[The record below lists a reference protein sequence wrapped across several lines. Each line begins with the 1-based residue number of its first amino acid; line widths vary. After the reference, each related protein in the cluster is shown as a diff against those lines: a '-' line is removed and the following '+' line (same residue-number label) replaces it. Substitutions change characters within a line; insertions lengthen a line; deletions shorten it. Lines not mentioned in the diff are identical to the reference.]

1 MRRLLEYQAE
11 RIEMVLASH
20 KVPSQVCG
28 GTVTPR
34 FVRFELVPRIGT
46 KVSRIKGL
54 GEEIALSLGI
64 PSCRVFR
71 QNGKINVEIPRQTPR
86 TVKLL
91 TLCRRLAEIPPC
103 TAVLGLDEEGTPL
116 LLRLP
121 SADVAHVLVAGRT
134 GSGKTEV
141 ARTMIASLAMYNR
154 LGEVQLVLID
164 PKGRGFAPFA
174 TLPHLLYPLVEDV
187 EGTSEVL
194 GRLVVEMERRDHE
207 KVTQPQVVVFIDELA
222 DLMMVG
228 GKEMEHLL
236 TRLLQRG
243 RGAGIHVVAC
253 VQKPTVAV
261 IGSLVKSNFPVRI
274 VGSVVSPEDAKVAS
288 GLAGTGAERLLG
300 RGDFLV
306 VAQGQVMRLQAAYV
320 SSQEIREL
328 TARLREGGRK
338 SRRCVVSLSNQWVEE
353 ATGTDGMAVPL
364 RRLAARLRLVK

>member
-20 KVPSQVCG
+20 KVPSQVYR

-34 FVRFELVPRIGT
+34 FVRFELMPVVGT
-46 KVSRIKGL
+46 KVSHVKGL

-71 QNGKINVEIPRQTPR
+71 QGGKINVEIPRETPH
-86 TVKLL
+86 TVRLL
-91 TLCRRLAEIPPC
+91 ALCRRLAEIPPC
-103 TAVLGLDEEGTPL
+103 TAILGLDEEGTPL

-121 SADVAHVLVAGRT
+121 SADVAHVLIVGRT
-134 GSGKTEV
+134 GSGKTEL
-141 ARTMIASLAMYNR
+141 ARAMIASLAMYNR

-164 PKGRGFAPFA
+164 PKGQGFTPFG
-174 TLPHLLYPLVEDV
+174 TLPHLLYPLVDDV
-187 EGTSEVL
+187 EAALEVL
-194 GRLVVEMERRDHE
+194 KRLAVEMERRDHQ

-222 DLMMVG
+222 DLMMIG

-243 RGAGIHVVAC
+243 RGAGIHLVAC
-253 VQKPTVAV
+253 VQKPTVAI

-306 VAQGQVMRLQAAYV
+306 VAQGQVMRLQVAYV
-320 SSQEIREL
+320 SSQEIGEL
-328 TARLREGGRK
+328 TARIKEGGRT
-338 SRRCVVSLSNQWVEE
+338 SRRWVDE
-353 ATGTDGMAVPL
+353 ATGTDGMRPL
-364 RRLAARLRLVK
+364 KRLAVRLKLVK

>member
-1 MRRLLEYQAE
+1 MMRRLLEYQAE
-11 RIEMVLASH
+11 RIEIVLASH
-20 KVPSQVCG
+20 KVTSHVCG

-34 FVRFELVPRIGT
+34 FVRFELVPMVGT
-46 KVSRIKGL
+46 KISRIKGL
-54 GEEIALSLGI
+54 AEEIALSLGI

-71 QNGKINVEIPRQTPR
+71 QNGKINVEIPREKPS

-91 TLCRRLAEIPPC
+91 PLCRRLAEIPPC

-116 LLRLP
+116 LLCLP
-121 SADVAHVLVAGRT
+121 SADVAHVLIAGRT
-134 GSGKTEV
+134 GSGKTEL
-141 ARTMIASLAMYNR
+141 ARTMMASLAMYNR

-164 PKGRGFAPFA
+164 PKGRGFTPFVD
-174 TLPHLLYPLVEDV
+174 LPHLLYPLVEDV

-194 GRLVVEMERRDHE
+194 RRLVVEMERRDHE
-207 KVTQPQVVVFIDELA
+207 KVTQPQVVVFVDELA

-228 GKEMEHLL
+228 GKEMEQLL

-253 VQKPTVAV
+253 VQKPTVAI

-274 VGSVVSPEDAKVAS
+274 VGSVASPEDAKVAS

-306 VAQGQVMRLQAAYV
+306 IAQGQVLRLQAAYV
-320 SSQEIREL
+320 SAQEIREL
-328 TARLREGGRK
+328 TSRLRERRRN
-338 SRRCVVSLSNQWVEE
+338 SRRWVDET
-353 ATGTDGMAVPL
+353 TGTDGMMPL
-364 RRLAARLRLVK
+364 KRLTTRLKLVK

>member
-20 KVPSQVCG
+20 KVASHVYR

-34 FVRFELVPRIGT
+34 FVRFELVPMVGT

-64 PSCRVFR
+64 PSCRVSR
-71 QNGKINVEIPRQTPR
+71 QNGKINVEIPRETPR

-91 TLCRRLAEIPPC
+91 ALCRRLAEIPPC
-103 TAVLGLDEEGTPL
+103 TAVLGLDDEGTPL

-121 SADVAHVLVAGRT
+121 SADVAHVLIAGRT

-164 PKGRGFAPFA
+164 PKGRGFATFA
-174 TLPHLLYPLVEDV
+174 DLPHLLYPMVEDV
-187 EGTSEVL
+187 EGASEVL
-194 GRLVVEMERRDHE
+194 KRLVAEMERRDRE
-207 KVTQPQVVVFIDELA
+207 KATQPQVVVFIDELA

-243 RGAGIHVVAC
+243 RGAGIHIVAC
-253 VQKPTVAV
+253 VQKPTVAI

-274 VGSVVSPEDAKVAS
+274 VGSVASPEDAKVAS

-306 VAQGQVMRLQAAYV
+306 IAQGQVMRLQAAYV
-320 SSQEIREL
+320 SSQEIGKL
-328 TARLREGGRK
+328 TARLREGGRQ
-338 SRRCVVSLSNQWVEE
+338 SRRWVEE
-353 ATGTDGMAVPL
+353 ATGTDGRAMPL
-364 RRLAARLRLVK
+364 KRLAARLKLVK

>member
-20 KVPSQVCG
+20 KVPSHVYR

-34 FVRFELVPRIGT
+34 FVRFELVPSVGT
-46 KVSRIKGL
+46 KVSRVKGL

-71 QNGKINVEIPRQTPR
+71 QNGKINVEIPRETPH

-121 SADVAHVLVAGRT
+121 SADVAHVLIAGRT
-134 GSGKTEV
+134 GSGKTEI
-141 ARTMIASLAMYNR
+141 ARAMIASLAMYNR

-164 PKGRGFAPFA
+164 PKGRGFAPLA
-174 TLPHLLYPLVEDV
+174 ALPHLLYPLVDDL
-187 EGTSEVL
+187 EGASEVL
-194 GRLVVEMERRDHE
+194 KRLVVEMEKRDHE
-207 KVTQPQVVVFIDELA
+207 KATQPQVVVFIDELA

-228 GKEMEHLL
+228 GKEVEHLL

-243 RGAGIHVVAC
+243 RGAGIHLVAC
-253 VQKPTVAV
+253 VQKPTVSV

-274 VGSVVSPEDAKVAS
+274 VGSVGSPEDAKVAS

-320 SSQEIREL
+320 SGQEIHEL
-328 TARLREGGRK
+328 TARLREGGRQ
-338 SRRCVVSLSNQWVEE
+338 SRRWVEE
-353 ATGTDGMAVPL
+353 ATGTDGMMPL
-364 RRLAARLRLVK
+364 RRLAARLKLVK

>member
-20 KVPSQVCG
+20 KVASRVYR

-34 FVRFELVPRIGT
+34 FVRFELVPMLGT
-46 KVSRIKGL
+46 KVSRVKGL

-86 TVKLL
+86 TVRLL
-91 TLCRRLAEIPPC
+91 ALCRRLAEIPPC

-187 EGTSEVL
+187 EGALEVL
-194 GRLVVEMERRDHE
+194 GRLVVEMERRDRE
-207 KVTQPQVVVFIDELA
+207 KVTQPQVVVFVDELA

-243 RGAGIHVVAC
+243 RGSGIHLVAC
-253 VQKPTVAV
+253 VQKPTVAI

-306 VAQGQVMRLQAAYV
+306 IAQGQVMRLQAAYV
-320 SSQEIREL
+320 SPQEIREL
-328 TARLREGGRK
+328 TTRLREGGRR
-338 SRRCVVSLSNQWVEE
+338 SRRWVEE

-364 RRLAARLRLVK
+364 RRLAARLKLVK

>member
-1 MRRLLEYQAE
+1 MQRLLEYQAE

-20 KVPSQVCG
+20 KVPSHVCG

-34 FVRFELVPRIGT
+34 FVRFELVPMVGT

-54 GEEIALSLGI
+54 AEEIALSLGI
-64 PSCRVFR
+64 ASCRVFR
-71 QNGKINVEIPRQTPR
+71 QNGKINVEIPRETPQTV
-86 TVKLL
+86 TLL

-121 SADVAHVLVAGRT
+121 SADVAHVLIAGRT
-134 GSGKTEV
+134 GSGKTEL
-141 ARTMIASLAMYNR
+141 ARAMIASLAMYNR

-164 PKGRGFAPFA
+164 PKGRGFTPFA
-174 TLPHLLYPLVEDV
+174 CLPHLLYSMVEDV
-187 EGTSEVL
+187 DGASEVL
-194 GRLVVEMERRDHE
+194 RRLVEEMEKRDHL

-222 DLMMVG
+222 DLMLMG

-243 RGAGIHVVAC
+243 RGSGIHLVAC

-306 VAQGQVMRLQAAYV
+306 VANGQVMRLQAAYV
-320 SSQEIREL
+320 SGHEIRDL
-328 TARLREGGRK
+328 TSRLREGGRK
-338 SRRCVVSLSNQWVEE
+338 SRRWVDE
-353 ATGTDGMAVPL
+353 ATGTDGRIPL
-364 RRLAARLRLVK
+364 RRLAAKLRLVK

>member
-20 KVPSQVCG
+20 KVPSHVCG

-34 FVRFELVPRIGT
+34 FVRFELVPIVGT

-54 GEEIALSLGI
+54 AEEIALSLGI
-64 PSCRVFR
+64 GSCRVFR
-71 QNGKINVEIPRQTPR
+71 QNGKINVEIPREAPQT
-86 TVKLL
+86 VALL

-121 SADVAHVLVAGRT
+121 SADVAHVLIAGRT
-134 GSGKTEV
+134 GSGKTEL
-141 ARTMIASLAMYNR
+141 ARAMIASLAMYNR

-164 PKGRGFAPFA
+164 PKGRGFTPFA
-174 TLPHLLYPLVEDV
+174 SLPHLLYSMVEDV
-187 EGTSEVL
+187 EGASEVL
-194 GRLVVEMERRDHE
+194 KHLVEEMEKRDQE
-207 KVTQPQVVVFIDELA
+207 KVNQPQVVVFIDELA
-222 DLMMVG
+222 DLMLMG

-243 RGAGIHVVAC
+243 RGAGIHLVAC

-306 VAQGQVMRLQAAYV
+306 VANGQVMRLQAAYV
-320 SSQEIREL
+320 SGQEIWEL
-328 TARLREGGRK
+328 TSRLREGGRK
-338 SRRCVVSLSNQWVEE
+338 SRRWVDE
-353 ATGTDGMAVPL
+353 ATGTDGRIAL
-364 RRLAARLRLVK
+364 RRFAAKLRLVK

>member
-20 KVPSQVCG
+20 KVPSHVCG

-34 FVRFELVPRIGT
+34 FVRFELLPVVGT

-54 GEEIALSLGI
+54 AEEIALSLGI
-64 PSCRVFR
+64 ASCRVSR
-71 QNGKINVEIPRQTPR
+71 QNGKINVEIPRESPH
-86 TVKLL
+86 TVALL
-91 TLCRRLAEIPPC
+91 TLCRRLAEIPSC

-121 SADVAHVLVAGRT
+121 SADVAHVLIAGRT
-134 GSGKTEV
+134 GSGKTEL
-141 ARTMIASLAMYNR
+141 ARAMIASLAMYNR

-164 PKGRGFAPFA
+164 PKGRGFTPFA
-174 TLPHLLYPLVEDV
+174 SLPHLLYSVVEDV
-187 EGTSEVL
+187 AGTSEVL
-194 GRLVVEMERRDHE
+194 KRLVQEMEKRDQE
-207 KVTQPQVVVFIDELA
+207 KVTEPQVVVFIDELA
-222 DLMMVG
+222 DLMLTG

-243 RGAGIHVVAC
+243 RGSGIHLVGC

-306 VAQGQVMRLQAAYV
+306 VANGQVMRLQGAYV
-320 SSQEIREL
+320 SGEEIQEL
-328 TARLREGGRK
+328 TSRLREGGRK
-338 SRRCVVSLSNQWVEE
+338 SRRWVDE
-353 ATGTDGMAVPL
+353 ATGTDGRMPL

>member
-20 KVPSQVCG
+20 KVASQIYR

-34 FVRFELVPRIGT
+34 FVRFELVPMVGT
-46 KVSRIKGL
+46 KVSRVKGL

-71 QNGKINVEIPRQTPR
+71 QNGKINVEIPRETPQ

-91 TLCRRLAEIPPC
+91 TLCRRLVEIPPC
-103 TAVLGLDEEGTPL
+103 TAVLGLDDEGTPL

-121 SADVAHVLVAGRT
+121 SADVAHVLIAGRT

-141 ARTMIASLAMYNR
+141 ARSMIASLAMYNR
-154 LGEVQLVLID
+154 LGEVQLALID
-164 PKGRGFAPFA
+164 PKGQGFAPFA
-174 TLPHLLYPLVEDV
+174 MLPHLLYPLVEDV
-187 EGTSEVL
+187 AEASGVL
-194 GRLVVEMERRDHE
+194 ERLVVEMERRDQE
-207 KVTQPQVVVFIDELA
+207 RVSQPQVVVFIDELA
-222 DLMMVG
+222 DLMLTG

-243 RGAGIHVVAC
+243 RGSGIHLVAC
-253 VQKPTVAV
+253 IQKPAVAV

-306 VAQGQVMRLQAAYV
+306 VANGQVMRLQAAYV
-320 SSQEIREL
+320 SGDEIREL
-328 TARLREGGRK
+328 TSRLGEGGRK
-338 SRRCVVSLSNQWVEE
+338 SRRWVDE
-353 ATGTDGMAVPL
+353 ATGTDGRMPL
-364 RRLAARLRLVK
+364 RRLAASLKLVK